1 MGTPFRRL
9 TVINNMK
16 ENNILA
22 EKSLD
27 FGVRTVNCYKF
38 LCSEKKEYVMSKQMY
53 RSGTSIGANIHE
65 GLQAQSKADF
75 ISKMA
80 VALKEASETSYW
92 LRLLVR
98 TDYINETM
106 FQSLSA
112 DCDELSR
119 LLTAII
125 KSARENE

>member
-1 MGTPFRRL
+1 
-9 TVINNMK
+9 MK
-16 ENNILA
+16 DNNILA

-38 LCSEKKEYVMSKQMY
+38 LCKEQKEFVMSKQMY

-65 GLQAQSKADF
+65 GLQAQSKPDF
-75 ISKMA
+75 ISKMGI
-80 VALKEASETSYW
+80 ALKETSETSYW
-92 LRLLVR
+92 LKLLVR
-98 TDYINETM
+98 TEYINQTM
-106 FQSLSA
+106 YQSLSA